1 LFRDFPNMST
11 VTVVAKKK
19 ATPKGSKRVQP
30 EPEGDDQVRIRMS
43 HEFKAWVQRYAEFRH
58 LSMTDTFI
66 QAIIREAKAE
76 GFDPPPKR

>member
-1 LFRDFPNMST
+1 MST
-11 VTVVAKKK
+11 VTTVAKKK
-19 ATPKGSKRVQP
+19 VAPKGSKPAHP

-43 HEFKAWVQRYAEFRH
+43 REFKAWVQRYAEFRH

-66 QAIIREAKAE
+66 QAIIRDAKAE